1 MELLHR
7 LLEWISEA
15 PPLVLFAALVIAPL
29 IGIPISPIW
38 IAVGIRMGTFWGTLV
53 ALVALLLNFTLAYG
67 LAIRFARGRI
77 RSWIER
83 KGKALPSLTAGDET
97 RWIILVRITP
107 GFPLFLQNYL
117 LGMAGVN
124 FVRYLLL
131 SLPIQGV
138 YAFLFISLG
147 TSLSGSGLWRGIIA
161 ASGLVAAGILIS
173 FLRNHLAR
181 VREMSGSTK

>member
-7 LLEWISEA
+7 LLEWITEA

-67 LAIRFARGRI
+67 LAMRFARGRI
-77 RSWIER
+77 RSWIEKR
-83 KGKALPSLTAGDET
+83 GKSLPSLTAGDET

-117 LGMAGVN
+117 LGMVGVN
-124 FVRYLLL
+124 FFRYLLL
-131 SLPIQGV
+131 SLPIQGI
-138 YAFLFISLG
+138 YAFLFIYLG
-147 TSLSGSGLWRGIIA
+147 TSLSGSGLWRGVIA
-161 ASGLVAAGILIS
+161 LAGMIAIGILITQ
-173 FLRNHLAR
+173 LRCQLAR
-181 VREMSGSTK
+181 TREAGSTIK